1 MDSLIQDLR
10 FAIRTLT
17 RRPAF
22 TLVAVLTL
30 MLGIG
35 ANTAIFSVVSAV
47 LLRPLPYPAADR
59 LMVLERHQGA
69 QRGLLVAIPDVD
81 EWRAR
86 NHGFEDIGVQRVQS
100 VNLTG
105 TESPD
110 RLIGAF
116 ITANTF
122 RILGARARIG
132 RLFTDE
138 ETREGTAARVAVIS
152 SATWKARFGADSAIL
167 GRTVTLDGRP
177 HTVIGVTAED
187 YKEPFGDIDAWL
199 PITSA
204 PSSTWFTRA
213 NPAVWAFGRL
223 RPGVTLAAAQ
233 ADLDRIDHDIATQYP
248 ETNAQFAP
256 EIRELREVTVG
267 PVRASLLILLGF
279 VGVVLLI
286 ACANVANLQLARAVS
301 RSREMSLRA
310 ALGAGRR
317 RLIRQLLT
325 ESLALS
331 VMGGVLGV
339 VVARWAIHALVAT
352 IPGGILPAFG
362 EVGLDP
368 IVLAFSGGITILAGL
383 IFGAAPALRGAR
395 ADLQET
401 LQLRSGEAATSRG
414 FDIRNFFIALELAL
428 CIVLLVA
435 AGLLT
440 RSLSAITRTDP
451 GFDASHM
458 LTAEFRLPRSRY
470 TNDTLIND
478 FMTRSLAQIRAVPG
492 VRSAAFI
499 QAIPLSG
506 NWGSTTYV
514 PDNKPGLSNAE
525 AIATQQNVVSDGA
538 FRTLGITLTQ
548 GREFDATDVLSSMP
562 VAIVNETLA
571 RRTWPGESAIGHR
584 LKIIGPPDVWATVV
598 GVVRDIKQ
606 RTITEPA
613 TPQVYGAMAQNPNI
627 FNSIAVRTDGDPM
640 ALSKA
645 VRSALWSVDPE
656 QPVWKM
662 RTLESLVARDVASPR
677 FTMLLTASF
686 ALLALLL
693 AMIGVYGVMSYAV
706 AQRTREMGIRMA
718 LGAKHGDVVRLMLVR
733 GLKVI
738 AFASVAGALAAL
750 GAGRLIRGQLYEVG
764 AADPLTLVA
773 VPLVLAGVA
782 LLACYIPARRAS
794 RIDPALALRSE

>member
-47 LLRPLPYPAADR
+47 LLRALPYPAADR
-59 LMVLERHQGA
+59 LVVLERRQGA
-69 QRGLLVAIPDVD
+69 QRGMVIAIPDVD
-81 EWRAR
+81 EWRAQ
-86 NHGFEDIGVQRVQS
+86 NHSFEDIGVQRVQS

-116 ITANTF
+116 VSANTF
-122 RILGARARIG
+122 RILGAHARIG

-152 SATWKARFGADSAIL
+152 SGTWKARFGADSAIL
-167 GRTVTLDGRP
+167 GRSITLDGRP
-177 HTVIGVTAED
+177 HTVIGVTADD

-204 PSSTWFTRA
+204 PSPTWFTRA
-213 NPAVWAFGRL
+213 NPSVWAFGRL
-223 RPGVTLAAAQ
+223 KPGVTVAAAQ
-233 ADLDRIDHDIATQYP
+233 ADLDRIDHAIAVAYP
-248 ETNAQFAP
+248 ETNAQFTP
-256 EIRELREVTVG
+256 EIRELRDVVVG

-317 RLIRQLLT
+317 RLIRQVLT

-339 VVARWAIHALVAT
+339 VVARWAVRALVGLV
-352 IPGGILPAFG
+352 PGGILPAFG
-362 EVGLDP
+362 KVGLDP
-368 IVLAFSGGITILAGL
+368 LVLAFSAGITIVAGL
-383 IFGAAPALRGAR
+383 IFGAAPAIHGSR

-401 LQLRSGEAATSRG
+401 LQVRSGDASTRHG
-414 FDIRNFFIALELAL
+414 VDIRNLFVALELAL

-440 RSLSAITRTDP
+440 RSLSAITRIDP
-451 GFDASHM
+451 GFDAGHL
-458 LTAEFRLPRSRY
+458 LTAEFRLPRARY
-470 TNDTLIND
+470 SNDTLVAA
-478 FMTRSLAQIRAVPG
+478 FMTRALAQIRTVPG

-499 QAIPLSG
+499 QAVPLSG
-506 NWGSTTYV
+506 NWGTTTYV
-514 PDNKPGLSNAE
+514 PDNQPGLSNAE
-525 AIATQQNVVSDGA
+525 ALATQQNVVSDGA
-538 FRTLGITLTQ
+538 FRTLGITLVQ
-548 GREFDATDVLSSMP
+548 GREFDATDVAASLP

-571 RRTWPGESAIGHR
+571 RQAWPGTSAIGHR

-598 GVVRDIKQ
+598 GVVKDIKQ
-606 RTITEPA
+606 RTMTEPA
-613 TPQVYGAMAQNPNI
+613 TPQVYGAMTQNPNI
-627 FNSIAVRTDGDPM
+627 FNSIVVRTDGDPM
-640 ALSKA
+640 ALAKA
-645 VRSALWSVDPE
+645 VRAALWSVDPE

-662 RTLESLVARDVASPR
+662 RSLESLVTRDVASPR

-706 AQRTREMGIRMA
+706 AQRTREMGIRLA
-718 LGAKHGDVVRLMLVR
+718 LGAERGDVVRLMLVR

-738 AFASVAGALAAL
+738 GAASVVGAVAAL
-750 GAGRLIRGQLYEVG
+750 GAGRLIRGQLYDVG
-764 AADPLTLVA
+764 AADPLTFAA
-773 VPLVLAGVA
+773 VPLVLAAVA
-782 LLACYIPARRAS
+782 LLACYIPARRAA